1 MKKVAI
7 VGRTNVGKSTLFN
20 ALVRRRVA
28 IVEDEEKVTR
38 DALSLF
44 VTLGHSGK
52 KRKEGRKSSSY
63 DWKLLESEAQREL
76 EEEMRLSEER
86 KPGREETRRFL
97 LDDRSEEVL
106 EDDDSFDEDEW
117 DIDESKS
124 FEEQQFTDDDALYD
138 AFEKGLD
145 YNSVKG
151 VFRRESPDF
160 ATLEALSAEDLTATS
175 GFIDDGYNSDRGNS
189 DERENEARDYQDGR
203 VRDGSVTFILTDT
216 GGIVDEHDGVL
227 DHLVAKQVDL
237 AILDSDLIIA
247 VFDGQH
253 GVHPLD
259 KEIVQKLKRTEVPVL
274 WVINKCEKDSTRL
287 NSVEFYN
294 LGIPEFIQVS
304 SAHRFG
310 MRELEAQILET
321 LSSVGDKER
330 ENPSDGAIKVA
341 LVGKPNTGKSS
352 LVNRLLGNENTV
364 IVSEI
369 AGTTRDTTIHQL
381 KREGRNLT
389 LYDTAGLR
397 KKSRVESNTVERF
410 STLRTLQTVN
420 EADVVILVLDAS
432 NEMLAQ
438 QDIKVANLVAAR
450 GKPLMI
456 VINKWDL
463 VEKDHRT
470 VKAIENYI
478 RKEVPT
484 VSYAPLIFVSAKTG
498 RRCPNIIDEIFTAYA
513 ESQVRLKTSEVN
525 KVFTKAFVKSP
536 PPAYHGTPVKV
547 AFATQIQTNPP
558 TFVCF
563 LNRLGKFRDSYRRY
577 LEKEIRQSYKF
588 RANPIRLI
596 FKRKT
601 QPNEAKKNVISLL

>member
-76 EEEMRLSEER
+76 EEELKLGDEGRFR
-86 KPGREETRRFL
+86 REESRRFL
-97 LDDRSEEVL
+97 LEEESEEHF
-106 EDDDSFDEDEW
+106 EEEDSFDDDECYVN
-117 DIDESKS
+117 ESQS
-124 FEEQQFTDDDALYD
+124 FDGQELTDDEALYD

-145 YNSVKG
+145 FNSVKG
-151 VFRRESPDF
+151 VFRRESPEL
-160 ATLEALSAEDLTATS
+160 AASSELLSSEEENL
-175 GFIDDGYNSDRGNS
+175 
-189 DERENEARDYQDGR
+189 DEREDELRASKDEM

-287 NSVEFYN
+287 DSVEFYN

-330 ENPSDGAIKVA
+330 EDPSEGSIKVA

-352 LVNRLLGNENTV
+352 LVNRLLGNENSV

-369 AGTTRDTTIHQL
+369 AGTTRDTTVHQL
-381 KREGRNLT
+381 KREGRQLT

-498 RRCPNIIDEIFTAYA
+498 RRCPNIIDEIFTAHA
-513 ESQVRLKTSEVN
+513 ESRVRLKTSEVN
-525 KVFTKAFVKSP
+525 KVFTKAFIKSP
-536 PPAYHGTPVKV
+536 PPSYHGTPVKV

-577 LEKEIRQSYKF
+577 LEKEIRQNYKF
-588 RANPIRLI
+588 KANPIRLI